1 MSDTPSSTPA
11 ANSSKFVATS
21 VDHPRL
27 TEADASSIRVFLR
40 AYDQY
45 ATELKERSRQVLSED
60 SLSTEV
66 VKPVN
71 LKFCVDAEWLEST
84 VGNRFLSIDPFACR
98 IR

>member
-21 VDHPRL
+21 VDHPRV

-45 ATELKERSRQVLSED
+45 ATELKERARQVVSED

-71 LKFCVDAEWLEST
+71 LKFCVDAEWLE
-84 VGNRFLSIDPFACR
+84 
-98 IR
+98 